1 MPYSMIY
8 SKKGLPVSK
17 FRIILFKSKVS
28 VIQLIAYI

>member
-1 MPYSMIY
+1 MPSSMIY

-28 VIQLIAYI
+28 VT